1 VWRFFG
7 VQGQPNKKLEKKQ
20 KKMVIR
26 FNLIVDAIKNNSI
39 GVKEIEKFKMQMI
52 ERTT

>member
-1 VWRFFG
+1 
-7 VQGQPNKKLEKKQ
+7 
-20 KKMVIR
+20 MVVGSNVI
-26 FNLIVDAIKNNSI
+26 FDAIKKNSI